1 MNELSR
7 KAKLIFKAYTELS
20 STEQTKLLTRLK
32 EYDNTLYKGDLSESL
47 NKSLGPMDSNSCPM
61 CGK

>member
-1 MNELSR
+1 MNELSK

-20 STEQTKLLTRLK
+20 SNEQTKLLIRLK
-32 EYDNTLYKGDLSESL
+32 EYDNAIYKGGILESL